1 MSRISL
7 TGDARQD
14 LKGIYDF
21 IADDNIAAA
30 HKEIRRLQERW
41 RVLLDQPRI
50 GTKRDDIRPDMR
62 SITEGNYAIFYRVV
76 DSGIQII
83 RVLHTSMD
91 AVRAFKQMQD

>member
-1 MSRISL
+1 VSRISL

-30 HKEIRRLQERW
+30 HKQIRQLQERW

-62 SITEGNYAIFYRVV
+62 SITEG
-76 DSGIQII
+76 
-83 RVLHTSMD
+83 MD
-91 AVRAFKQMQD
+91 APIGAEFERDDESGKLVRIDSASTA